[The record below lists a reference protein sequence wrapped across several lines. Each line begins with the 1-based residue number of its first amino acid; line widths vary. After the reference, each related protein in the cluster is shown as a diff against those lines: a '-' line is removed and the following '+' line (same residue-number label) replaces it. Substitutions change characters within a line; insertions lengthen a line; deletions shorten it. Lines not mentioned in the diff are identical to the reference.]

1 MPKDLVGNI
10 VYWLQ
15 PCAII
20 DLTMGNGAWAV
31 VALKQGLPYLGVA
44 LTEAH
49 HEEVLARLKVE
60 AGIAE
65 SRPDECNAN
74 FAYGAQ
80 LLFWEGK
87 KCFWDAARR
96 FPPCCPAWAW
106 RARGAAALAPAPSAA
121 PRRGRSTRHRQ
132 KIMMRMTRQKVLY
145 HGLEQ
150 GRGLGRP

>member
-1 MPKDLVGNI
+1 MVH
-10 VYWLQ
+10 WFQ

-20 DLTMGNGAWAV
+20 DVAMGNGAWAV

-80 LLFWEGK
+80 LLFLEGK
-87 KCFWDAARR
+87 KVFGT
-96 FPPCCPAWAW
+96 PPEGSHHAVQP
-106 RARGAAALAPAPSAA
+106 G
-121 PRRGRSTRHRQ
+121 
-132 KIMMRMTRQKVLY
+132 
-145 HGLEQ
+145 HG
-150 GRGLGRP
+150 GRGGRQRWRQRQVRRQEEEEAHVIVGR